1 MAKKKNP
8 LSCPSCMTKLME
20 VAGHCEGVI
29 IVCPQCN
36 ASILADIDRNGRM
49 RLSVEPLQNDQEIAT
64 TQRTAI

>member
-20 VAGHCEGVI
+20 GVI
-29 IVCPQCN
+29 IVCPHCN

-64 TQRTAI
+64 TQRTAV